1 MVVDLR
7 LRGDTVCEV
16 DAPHPLAP
24 GTGFAETAAVMVTN
38 ANPFPRLLTLWLAA
52 LAALLVLSAPARAD
66 DVSAAARGVVRVVVI
81 ATVDGEMVDVEHG
94 TGFAVAPNRVVTN
107 AHVVELME
115 RYPGDTVVGVV
126 PSEGDRSF
134 EGRVVRIDKSRDLA
148 LIEVSGVRLPPL
160 TLYTGGVG
168 EGDAA
173 IALGY
178 PGNVDLATAR
188 SVDDFV
194 TPTAPVR
201 SQGVLSGNRRL
212 EGTAV
217 LVHTANIARG
227 NSGGPLLDACG
238 RVLGVNSALTRGEE
252 GDASFAFAISDGELI
267 AFLREAEQPV
277 STIATPC
284 LTLADADAR
293 DRADAERQSVEDRER
308 ARAAAERAREERA
321 TALEQARADNAETRE
336 NMIAAAALLL
346 ALSVLATGGAG
357 LLLTRGQKREAKFA
371 AIGGAVLFVGAI
383 ATFVLRPDFDP
394 ASITSADE
402 SGNTAATRV
411 TPLSGP
417 LECTLVPE
425 RSRIILS
432 PVETVRF
439 DWRADGCM
447 NGRTQYAE
455 APGGGWERILV
466 PNEDAT
472 VSVLRFD
479 PVSGS
484 YTNSRYLLSAE
495 SMDRARTLR
504 GQVQQKACAADT
516 AARAA
521 LATQQ
526 SAIRTSLP
534 QQVNERL
541 VYRCT
546 AAK

>member
-1 MVVDLR
+1 MTKD
-7 LRGDTVCEV
+7 
-16 DAPHPLAP
+16 P
-24 GTGFAETAAVMVTN
+24 M
-38 ANPFPRLLTLWLAA
+38 PFVRLLTRWLTVLAA
-52 LAALLVLSAPARAD
+52 MLLFAAPARAD

-94 TGFAVAPNRVVTN
+94 TGFAVAPGRIVTN
-107 AHVVELME
+107 AHVVELLE
-115 RYPGDTVVGVV
+115 RYPGEAVVGVV
-126 PSEGDRSF
+126 PSEGDKSF
-134 EGRVVRIDKSRDLA
+134 EGRVVRLDKSRDLA
-148 LIEVSGVRLPPL
+148 LIEVGGVRLPPL
-160 TLYTGGVG
+160 TLYTGPLG
-168 EGDAA
+168 ESDPL
-173 IALGY
+173 ISLGY

-188 SVDDFV
+188 SADDFV

-201 SQGVLSGNRRL
+201 SQGVMSGNRTL

-217 LVHTANIARG
+217 LVHTASIARG
-227 NSGGPLLDACG
+227 NSGGPLLDRCG

-252 GDASFAFAISDGELI
+252 GDASFAFAIADSELI
-267 AFLREAEQPV
+267 AFLREAGQPV
-277 STIATPC
+277 STVATPC

-293 DRADAERQSVEDRER
+293 DRAEAERQSVEDRER
-308 ARAAAERAREERA
+308 ARAAAERARDDREA
-321 TALEQARADNAETRE
+321 ALEKARADNAETRE
-336 NMIAAAALLL
+336 NMIAVAALLL
-346 ALSVLATGGAG
+346 ALSVLAVGGAG
-357 LLLTRGQKREAKFA
+357 MLASRRQKKQKRQARLA
-371 AIGGAVLFVGAI
+371 AIAGGVLFVAAV
-383 ATFVLRPDFDP
+383 ATFLLRPDFDP
-394 ASITSADE
+394 ESVAAADE
-402 SGNTAATRV
+402 SGSTAATRT
-411 TPLSGP
+411 TPLSGQ
-417 LECTLVPE
+417 LQCTLVPE

-466 PNEDAT
+466 PSEDAT

-495 SMDRARTLR
+495 AMQRARSLR

-516 AARAA
+516 GARAA

-526 SAIRTSLP
+526 SAIRTALP
-534 QQVNERL
+534 AQVNERL

-546 AAK
+546 AAR

>member
-1 MVVDLR
+1 MTKD
-7 LRGDTVCEV
+7 
-16 DAPHPLAP
+16 P
-24 GTGFAETAAVMVTN
+24 M
-38 ANPFPRLLTLWLAA
+38 PFVRLLTRWLTVLAA
-52 LAALLVLSAPARAD
+52 MLVLAAPARAD

-94 TGFAVAPNRVVTN
+94 TGFAVAPGRIVTN
-107 AHVVELME
+107 AHVVELLE
-115 RYPGDTVVGVV
+115 RYPGEAVVGVV
-126 PSEGDRSF
+126 PSEGDKSF
-134 EGRVVRIDKSRDLA
+134 EGRVLRLDKSRDLA

-160 TLYTGGVG
+160 TLYTGQLG
-168 EGDAA
+168 ESDPL

-188 SVDDFV
+188 SADDFV

-201 SQGVLSGNRRL
+201 SQGVMSGNRTL

-217 LVHTANIARG
+217 LVHTASIARG
-227 NSGGPLLDACG
+227 NSGGPLLDRCG

-252 GDASFAFAISDGELI
+252 GDASFAFAIADSELI
-267 AFLREAEQPV
+267 AFLREASQPV

-293 DRADAERQSVEDRER
+293 DRAEAERQSVEERER
-308 ARAAAERAREERA
+308 ARAAAERARDDHEA
-321 TALEQARADNAETRE
+321 ALEKARADNAETRE
-336 NMIAAAALLL
+336 NMIAGAALLL
-346 ALSVLATGGAG
+346 ALAVLAIGGAG
-357 LLLTRGQKREAKFA
+357 LLAGKRRKQRQARIA
-371 AIGGAVLFVGAI
+371 AIAGGVLFVAAI
-383 ATFVLRPDFDP
+383 ATFLLRPDFDP
-394 ASITSADE
+394 ESVAAADE
-402 SGNTAATRV
+402 SGSTAATRA
-411 TPLSGP
+411 TALSGP
-417 LECTLVPE
+417 LLCALVPE
-425 RSRIILS
+425 RSRIILP
-432 PVETVRF
+432 PVETVSLS
-439 DWRADGCM
+439 WRGDGCM

-495 SMDRARTLR
+495 AMARARSLR

-516 AARAA
+516 GARAA

-526 SAIRTSLP
+526 SAIRTALP
-534 QQVNERL
+534 AQVNERL

>member
-1 MVVDLR
+1 M
-7 LRGDTVCEV
+7 
-16 DAPHPLAP
+16 PI
-24 GTGFAETAAVMVTN
+24 M
-38 ANPFPRLLTLWLAA
+38 RLLTCWLAT
-52 LAALLVLSAPARAD
+52 LAALLVFTAPARAD

-94 TGFAVAPNRVVTN
+94 TGFAVAPGRIVTN
-107 AHVVELME
+107 AHVVELLE
-115 RYPGDTVVGVV
+115 RYPGEAVVGVV
-126 PSEGDRSF
+126 PSEGDKSF
-134 EGRVVRIDKSRDLA
+134 EGRVLRLDKSRDLA

-160 TLYTGGVG
+160 TLYTGSLG
-168 EGDAA
+168 ESDPL

-188 SVDDFV
+188 SADDFV

-201 SQGVLSGNRRL
+201 SQGVMSGNRTL
-212 EGTAV
+212 EGTSV
-217 LVHTANIARG
+217 LVHTASIARG
-227 NSGGPLLDACG
+227 NSGGPLLDRCG

-252 GDASFAFAISDGELI
+252 GDASFAFAIADSELI
-267 AFLREAEQPV
+267 AFLREASQPV

-308 ARAAAERAREERA
+308 ARAAAERARDERE
-321 TALEQARADNAETRE
+321 TALEKAKADNAETRE
-336 NMIAAAALLL
+336 NMIALAALLL
-346 ALSVLATGGAG
+346 ALSVLAAGGAG
-357 LLLTRGQKREAKFA
+357 LLATRGQKRQAIYA
-371 AIGGAVLFVGAI
+371 GIGGGVLLLGAI
-383 ATFVLRPDFDP
+383 VTFVLRPDFDP
-394 ASITSADE
+394 DSVAAADE
-402 SGNTAATRV
+402 SGRTAATRV
-411 TPLSGP
+411 APLNGALS
-417 LECTLVPE
+417 CTLVPE

-466 PNEDAT
+466 PSEDAT

-484 YTNSRYLLSAE
+484 YTNTRYLLSAE
-495 SMDRARTLR
+495 AMTRARSLR

-516 AARAA
+516 GGRAA

-526 SAIRTSLP
+526 SAIRTALP
-534 QQVNERL
+534 AQANERL

>member
-1 MVVDLR
+1 M
-7 LRGDTVCEV
+7 GN
-16 DAPHPLAP
+16 
-24 GTGFAETAAVMVTN
+24 N
-38 ANPFPRLLTLWLAA
+38 ATPTMRLLTIWIAA
-52 LAALLVLSAPARAD
+52 LAALIALSAPARAD

-94 TGFAVAPNRVVTN
+94 TGFAVAPGRIVTN

-115 RYPGDTVVGVV
+115 RYPGDTVIGVV

-134 EGRVVRIDKSRDLA
+134 EGRLLRLDKGRDLA

-160 TLYTGGVG
+160 TLYTGSVS
-168 EGDAA
+168 EGDAV

-188 SVDDFV
+188 SIDDFV

-227 NSGGPLLDACG
+227 NSGGPLLDGCG

-252 GDASFAFAISDGELI
+252 GDASFAFAIADGEL
-267 AFLREAEQPV
+267 AGFLREAEQPA

-293 DRADAERQSVEDRER
+293 DRAEAERQSVEERER

-346 ALSVLATGGAG
+346 ALSVLAAGGAG
-357 LLLTRGQKREAKFA
+357 LLATRGQGTKAKWA
-371 AIGGAVLFVGAI
+371 AIGGGVLLLGAI
-383 ATFVLRPDFDP
+383 GTFLLRPDFDP
-394 ASITSADE
+394 ASVAAADE
-402 SGNTAATRV
+402 SGTTAATRV
-411 TPLSGP
+411 TPLSGA

-425 RSRIILS
+425 RSRIIVS

-516 AARAA
+516 GARAA

-526 SAIRTSLP
+526 SAIRSSLP
-534 QQVNERL
+534 AQANERL

-546 AAK
+546 AAR

>member
-1 MVVDLR
+1 M
-7 LRGDTVCEV
+7 
-16 DAPHPLAP
+16 PI
-24 GTGFAETAAVMVTN
+24 M
-38 ANPFPRLLTLWLAA
+38 RLLTTWMVAF
-52 LAALLVLSAPARAD
+52 AALLALSAPARAD

-94 TGFAVAPNRVVTN
+94 TGFAVAPGRIVTN
-107 AHVVELME
+107 AHVVELLE
-115 RYPGDTVVGVV
+115 RYPGEAVVGVV
-126 PSEGDRSF
+126 PSEGDKSF

-148 LIEVSGVRLPPL
+148 LIEVTGVRLPPL
-160 TLYTGGVG
+160 TLYTGGLG
-168 EGDAA
+168 EGDPL

-188 SVDDFV
+188 SADDFV

-201 SQGVLSGNRRL
+201 SQGVLSGNRTL

-217 LVHTANIARG
+217 LVHTASIARG
-227 NSGGPLLDACG
+227 NSGGPLLDRCG

-252 GDASFAFAISDGELI
+252 GDASFAFAISDAELA
-267 AFLREAEQPV
+267 AFLREAQQQV

-293 DRADAERQSVEDRER
+293 DRAEAERQGVEDRER
-308 ARAAAERAREERA
+308 ARAAAERARDDREN
-321 TALEQARADNAETRE
+321 ALEQARADNAETRE
-336 NMIAAAALLL
+336 NMIAGAALLL
-346 ALSVLATGGAG
+346 ALAVLAAGGAG
-357 LLLTRGQKREAKFA
+357 LLATRGQQRPATYA
-371 AIGGAVLFVGAI
+371 AIGGGVLLLAAVAAFL
-383 ATFVLRPDFDP
+383 LRPDFDP
-394 ASITSADE
+394 DSVAAADE
-402 SGNTAATRV
+402 SGGTAATRV
-411 TPLSGP
+411 AALTGP

-425 RSRIILS
+425 RSRIIVS
-432 PVETVRF
+432 PVEIVRF
-439 DWRADGCM
+439 GWRNDGCM

-495 SMDRARTLR
+495 AMNRVRSLR
-504 GQVQQKACAADT
+504 GQVQQKACAVDT
-516 AARAA
+516 GARAA

-526 SAIRTSLP
+526 SAVRSALP
-534 QQVNERL
+534 AQANERL

-546 AAK
+546 AGK